1 MALHFHVTP
10 PSPCTISHLFPCGSY
25 LMWTAPLFYG
35 IWHNTLSSKMDLSTF
50 FFPGNIPAYFS
61 FLLKNSSCPVCL
73 SPPPIW
79 CPPHPKT
86 IPLCNI
92 SSTGAPAQASWTL
105 SCLDS
110 RRVLAGQLRVLAGQA
125 AENDYVPQFRHPH
138 CSGGLSAVRQTIEIV

>member
-1 MALHFHVTP
+1 MSHPPLQALYPTYSLAARISCEQLHSFTVSGTTHYQVKWTYP
-10 PSPCTISHLFPCGSY
+10 PS
-25 LMWTAPLFYG
+25 
-35 IWHNTLSSKMDLSTF
+35 

-86 IPLCNI
+86 VPLCNV

-110 RRVLAGQLRVLAGQA
+110 RHVLAGQLRVLAGQA

-138 CSGGLSAVRQTIEIV
+138 CSGGLCAQWDRP